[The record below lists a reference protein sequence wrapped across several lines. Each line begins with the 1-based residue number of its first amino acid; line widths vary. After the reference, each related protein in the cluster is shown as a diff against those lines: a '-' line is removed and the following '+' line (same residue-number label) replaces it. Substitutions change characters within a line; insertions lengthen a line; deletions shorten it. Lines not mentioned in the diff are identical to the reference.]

1 MKINENNWRTGRLT
15 EGELQAFI
23 SFGAEPLATN
33 EEIQEV
39 YSVIVSNKDYQEIS
53 EQIFFDLN
61 DALIS
66 INERFAHW
74 ELNDLKVK
82 KEGSCGD
89 CAAH

>member
-23 SFGAEPLATN
+23 SFGAEPLN
-33 EEIQEV
+33 DDSGIKEV

-53 EQIFFDLN
+53 EQIFFNLN
-61 DALIS
+61 DAINS
-66 INERFAHW
+66 INERFIHW
-74 ELNDLKVK
+74 ELSDLSAK
-82 KEGSCGD
+82 KEGGCGD